1 MMQTEN
7 GLMIRRV
14 DLEHGGF
21 DVELL
26 RPNDDDHEDRAFA
39 TLRYNSGWTTL
50 GWSTNRDDIR
60 AVSLVSAINMVEQA
74 YVRERRSFEA
84 AERAEREERDARNAS
99 VNPHWQEVV
108 EHFGQEDDATD

>member
-7 GLMIRRV
+7 GLTICRV
-14 DLEHGGF
+14 DFEHGGF

-26 RPNDDDHEDRAFA
+26 RPNDDDHKHRAFA
-39 TLRYNSGWTTL
+39 TLCYNRGGTIL
-50 GWSTNRDDIR
+50 GWSTNRDEIR
-60 AVSLVSAINMVEQA
+60 AGSLVSAINMVDRA
-74 YVRERRSFEA
+74 YVTERRRVEA
-84 AERAEREERDARNAS
+84 AERAKQEERDARNAS